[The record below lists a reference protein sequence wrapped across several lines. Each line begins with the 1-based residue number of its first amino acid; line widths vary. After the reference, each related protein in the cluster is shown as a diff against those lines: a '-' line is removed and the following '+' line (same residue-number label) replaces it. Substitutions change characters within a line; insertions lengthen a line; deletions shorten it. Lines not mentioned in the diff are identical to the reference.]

1 MFETRD
7 ISLVKFLLSQNE
19 NYLLKKKID
28 LQEVATIR
36 CISCT
41 KMIKPSRK
49 GKNMRKD
56 ADAHHGS

>member
-19 NYLLKKKID
+19 NFLLKKKID

-41 KMIKPSRK
+41 EMLKPSRK
-49 GKNMRKD
+49 RKNMRKD